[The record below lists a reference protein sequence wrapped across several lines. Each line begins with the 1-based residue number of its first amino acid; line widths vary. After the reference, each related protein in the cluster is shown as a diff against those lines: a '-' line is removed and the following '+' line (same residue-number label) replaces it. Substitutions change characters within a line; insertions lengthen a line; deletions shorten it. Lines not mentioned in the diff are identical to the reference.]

1 MPARISVAALSDVGC
16 VRANNEDSFGY
27 DSAHGLYVVCD
38 GMGGMAAGEVA
49 SSLACSTC
57 ISVYATQPPD
67 TPTEVRL
74 SEAIQ
79 LAHVA
84 VRENG
89 RLRPELKGM
98 GTTLVA
104 AAVQGGKLL
113 VGNVGDSRA
122 FMLKDGGCMQL
133 TVDHSY
139 SNELIRSGAVRLEEL
154 GSERLQG
161 FGSVITRALGS
172 PDVLEPDFFFM
183 DLSDGDVVL
192 LASDGLTRYLDAKGI
207 AQLVRFG
214 GADALE
220 ASCQRLVATAKQH
233 GGVDNITCMLLQYRD
248 LPS

>member
-1 MPARISVAALSDVGC
+1 MLSRIHVAALSDVGC

-27 DSAHGLYVVCD
+27 DPAHGLYVVCD

-57 ISVYATQPPD
+57 IHVYATQSAEFPM
-67 TPTEVRL
+67 EVRL

-79 LAHVA
+79 TAHLA
-84 VRENG
+84 VRTNG
-89 RLRPELKGM
+89 QVRPELKGM

-104 AAVQGGKLL
+104 AAVHGSKLL

-122 FMLKDGGCMQL
+122 FMLKDGRCMQL

-139 SNELIRSGAVRLEEL
+139 SNELVRSGAVRLEEL
-154 GSERLQG
+154 GSERLRS
-161 FGSVITRALGS
+161 FESVITRALGT
-172 PDVLEPDFFFM
+172 PNALEPDFFFM
-183 DLSDGDVVL
+183 DLSDGDAVL
-192 LASDGLTRYLDAKGI
+192 LASDGLTRYVDANTI
-207 AQLVRFG
+207 ARLVSFG

-220 ASCQRLVATAKQH
+220 ASCQRLVAAAKAQ

-248 LPS
+248 LPA